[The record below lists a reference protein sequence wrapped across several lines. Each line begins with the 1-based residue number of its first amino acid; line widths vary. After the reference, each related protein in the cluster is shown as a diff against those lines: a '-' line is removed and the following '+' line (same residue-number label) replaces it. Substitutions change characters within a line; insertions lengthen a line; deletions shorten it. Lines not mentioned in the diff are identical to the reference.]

1 MSTNNTE
8 FKQFTSKDVQ
18 TFAQHWVQLETSQ
31 KSISDAC
38 DLWEA
43 ILFPVS
49 ADVFFLFW
57 YKVAWVL
64 CKMIKTP
71 NGGITK

>member
-38 DLWEA
+38 DLWDA

-49 ADVFFLFW
+49 ADVFF
-57 YKVAWVL
+57 
-64 CKMIKTP
+64 CSD
-71 NGGITK
+71 TKLHEYFAKWSKLQMVV